1 MHSSKKFSSTETKRF
16 NQFTDEII
24 FQRIRVFFSHASRD
38 NRSNPRFF
46 HRFLNAPPLS
56 LSLES
61 NGTFEDI
68 NEPSRL
74 AGTIGPPTFSQ
85 RIPFI
90 FSLSLFFSHRQID
103 DRLEKIV
110 RHFIVPVGNSCGTS
124 GYTSERQKVI
134 ENFNE
139 TRVPSAGC
147 SLYRPNGNNNRDTRD
162 V

>member
-1 MHSSKKFSSTETKRF
+1 M
-16 NQFTDEII
+16 
-24 FQRIRVFFSHASRD
+24 
-38 NRSNPRFF
+38 
-46 HRFLNAPPLS
+46 PPLS

-74 AGTIGPPTFSQ
+74 AGTIG
-85 RIPFI
+85 RPFPSG
-90 FSLSLFFSHRQID
+90 FLLFFLSLSFPFFFSHRQID

>member
-1 MHSSKKFSSTETKRF
+1 M
-16 NQFTDEII
+16 
-24 FQRIRVFFSHASRD
+24 FFSHASRD

-56 LSLES
+56 LSLS
-61 NGTFEDI
+61 NRMEHSKILMNRQGWQVQSVHRPF
-68 NEPSRL
+68 PSGFL
-74 AGTIGPPTFSQ
+74 LF
-85 RIPFI
+85 FL
-90 FSLSLFFSHRQID
+90 SLSFPFFFSHRQID